1 MKIKNIATFILL
13 FGFLSMFLGCTSK
26 TQKKKEKVI
35 VVGLAYSATYPKL
48 FKYAIQPGLEQK
60 GYKVIIKQ
68 INNSN
73 MLNTALDE
81 KDIDC
86 NLVGHTAAMEF
97 SAKRDHLNLS
107 MLITVPSSVYGIH
120 TIRLKAKNL
129 TELKKELKK
138 GDVVAIPN
146 DPSNLSR
153 GLIFLENIGLIKLNP
168 NIDKNFAMERDIV
181 ENPYGLVFKPIDSAQ
196 SARILDSVAFS
207 LVFGTEAYNAG
218 IISSRI
224 VRETIYDER
233 YLVGVVIRTED
244 LGKPWTKDLIEVV
257 QSERFKNA
265 IENSQYIFKDF
276 QRPQWYVKKWGIKN
290 DSIN

>member
-13 FGFLSMFLGCTSK
+13 FGFFPMFLGCTSK

-120 TIRLKAKNL
+120 TIKLKAKNL

-224 VRETIYDER
+224 IREIIYDER